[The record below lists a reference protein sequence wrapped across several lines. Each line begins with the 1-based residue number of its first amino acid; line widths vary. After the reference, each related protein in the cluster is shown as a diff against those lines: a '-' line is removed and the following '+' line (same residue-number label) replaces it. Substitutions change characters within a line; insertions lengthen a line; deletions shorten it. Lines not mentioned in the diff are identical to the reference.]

1 MQGSGFRVWGSRV
14 SKFQVKA
21 MKNEAGS
28 LGFKAFSREFVR
40 SERSHQKTTHTPE
53 SVKYP

>member
-14 SKFQVKA
+14 SKFQVEA

-40 SERSHQKTTHTPE
+40 SERSHQKTTHTPK
-53 SVKYP
+53 SVKDP